1 MPRKSYT
8 YAERQ
13 QMKRDFYE
21 RPKNIT
27 FTQYAKD
34 NGITKSTLSRIVRNE
49 EENMDPARKRMR
61 KSICNDVDHALL
73 LWFQD
78 KRCNNV
84 PISGPILK
92 TKADKLALGLGY
104 NGWKCSD
111 GWIQRW
117 RKRNNVIF
125 KTIAGESNL
134 WT

>member
-1 MPRKSYT
+1 
-8 YAERQ
+8 
-13 QMKRDFYE
+13 
-21 RPKNIT
+21 
-27 FTQYAKD
+27 
-34 NGITKSTLSRIVRNE
+34 
-49 EENMDPARKRMR
+49 MR

-78 KRCNNV
+78 KKCNNV

-92 TKADKLALGLGY
+92 TKAAELAVGLGY

-111 GWIQRW
+111 GWVQQW

-134 WT
+134 VNF